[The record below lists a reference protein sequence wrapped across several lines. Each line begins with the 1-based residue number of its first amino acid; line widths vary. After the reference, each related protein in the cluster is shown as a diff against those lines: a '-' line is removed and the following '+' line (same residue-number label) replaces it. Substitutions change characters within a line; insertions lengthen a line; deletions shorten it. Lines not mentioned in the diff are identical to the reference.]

1 MLAVAPKDIRT
12 TSPAISRAGYHIYIM
27 ISCGCHVSSRTQRHP
42 QNQAYETECRSGL
55 SECMFPRSIDMLMAS
70 HPPGK
75 IRPVL
80 VLGLFRFPG
89 KAGVF
94 VGLFRFPGKA
104 GVFVA
109 HGLSFPGNAGVQYV
123 CRM

>member
-1 MLAVAPKDIRT
+1 MSIK
-12 TSPAISRAGYHIYIM
+12 

-94 VGLFRFPGKA
+94 V
-104 GVFVA
+104 A